1 MTVQPYGS
9 WPSPITPEALLAGAR
24 TLAFPEV
31 FEGQLYWM
39 EGTPEEKGRS
49 TVQSLS
55 RAAGGLV
62 PAPFNVRSR
71 VHEYRGPGLC
81 GGCGAGALR
90 ELPGPAPLRP
100 AARWRRRRGPDP
112 R

>member
-39 EGTPEEKGRS
+39 EGTPEEK
-49 TVQSLS
+49 
-55 RAAGGLV
+55 AD
-62 PAPFNVRSR
+62 
-71 VHEYRGPGLC
+71 
-81 GGCGAGALR
+81 AL
-90 ELPGPAPLRP
+90 LDLLTAKGVLIT
-100 AARWRRRRGPDP
+100 
-112 R
+112 

>member
-55 RAAGGLV
+55 LAAGGLV

-71 VHEYRGPGLC
+71 VHEY
-81 GGCGAGALR
+81 GGRAYAVVAGRVLFVNFQDQRLYAQ
-90 ELPGPAPLRP
+90 PL
-100 AARWRRRRGPDP
+100 
-112 R
+112 

>member
-9 WPSPITPEALLAGAR
+9 WPSPITPEALPAGAR

-62 PAPFNVRSR
+62 PAPSTCAPGCMSTGA
-71 VHEYRGPGLC
+71 GPMRWLR
-81 GGCGAGALR
+81 GGCSS
-90 ELPGPAPLRP
+90 
-100 AARWRRRRGPDP
+100 
-112 R
+112 